1 MRKNLK
7 LAGSTEKIM
16 NFVRR
21 ARPIAVEA
29 ETEAMVSE
37 NVNRQILA
45 ELKKTSKALEK
56 AT

>member
-1 MRKNLK
+1 
-7 LAGSTEKIM
+7 M
-16 NFVRR
+16 NFVGR